1 MRKILHRLRPA
12 LRLRQQRLVNPAL
25 QLPRARKLRRHKL
38 PASRECNRPSPVC
51 SPFNP
56 FNLVNPVFNRKLRPA
71 RLVHPALL
79 PRPERRLAQ
88 R

>member
-25 QLPRARKLRRHKL
+25 QLPRARKLRRHRL
-38 PASRECNRPSPVC
+38 QANRECNRPSPVC
-51 SPFNP
+51 SP

-79 PRPERRLAQ
+79 PRLERQSAQ